1 MSNTWIC
8 QNLTLGLLKTVSKE
22 TYLFA
27 KERMRIIETAIIFY
41 VKKNLKRC
49 CVLYTCTS
57 IQYRLI
63 IKISR
68 ILMKFICI
76 LHIFS

>member
-41 VKKNLKRC
+41 VK
-49 CVLYTCTS
+49 
-57 IQYRLI
+57 I
-63 IKISR
+63 I
-68 ILMKFICI
+68 
-76 LHIFS
+76 

>member
-8 QNLTLGLLKTVSKE
+8 QNLILGLLKTVSKE

-41 VKKNLKRC
+41 VKKSEKM
-49 CVLYTCTS
+49 LYFV
-57 IQYRLI
+57 Y
-63 IKISR
+63 
-68 ILMKFICI
+68 MY
-76 LHIFS
+76 

>member
-8 QNLTLGLLKTVSKE
+8 QNLILGLLKTVSKE

-41 VKKNLKRC
+41 VKKSEKMLC
-49 CVLYTCTS
+49 FVYM
-57 IQYRLI
+57 Y
-63 IKISR
+63 
-68 ILMKFICI
+68 
-76 LHIFS
+76 